1 MMDISNIVQNIRF
14 INLGAAI
21 WAPIA
26 LMALDFA
33 TGFLNA
39 CLKGERSSGKMREG
53 GGHKAAE
60 LACILAA
67 LIVDCSLQL
76 DVKFVYIVS
85 AYILIMEIVS
95 IAENVKKILGPK
107 TPKIVGHGIE
117 HLHDELYDDS
127 VLEVEHSASED
138 DEK

>member
-1 MMDISNIVQNIRF
+1 MDLSNIVHNIRF
-14 INLGAAI
+14 INLAAAL
-21 WAPIA
+21 WAPVA

-33 TGFLNA
+33 TGYLNA
-39 CLKGERSSGKMREG
+39 CLKGERSSSKMREG

-60 LACILAA
+60 IACILAA
-67 LIVDCSLQL
+67 LIVDGSLQL

-95 IAENVKKILGPK
+95 IAENVKKILGTK

-117 HLHDELYDDS
+117 QLHEELYDDS
-127 VLEVEHSASED
+127 ILDLEHSATED
-138 DEK
+138 DES